1 MFLSYCSDLLPLYF
15 PRETVAVHWGT
26 RTKPQRVQCS
36 AWLGDINNSERWQND
51 VVTQPAPKIAWPL
64 HARCWDGTAAVAAA
78 AQPVAA
84 AAQPV
89 ATAAQR
95 ADVC

>member
-36 AWLGDINNSERWQND
+36 AWLGDINNSEHHD
-51 VVTQPAPKIAWPL
+51 VDSQPPAAGAAAQPIAAAAQPF
-64 HARCWDGTAAVAAA
+64 AAVAAA
-78 AQPVAA
+78 VAA
-84 AAQPV
+84 A
-89 ATAAQR
+89 TLT
-95 ADVC
+95 